1 MQRTSYEWYIPKG
14 ILKTAWM
21 KKHLEEVPSV
31 VVIFFDL
38 DWDENMWKE
47 RQMECATKVEIV
59 RLVNTRK
66 TSAAEN
72 FKLPF
77 LEDNKGDFLGNFTL

>member
-1 MQRTSYEWYIPKG
+1 
-14 ILKTAWM
+14 M

-59 RLVNTRK
+59 RLVNTRNK
-66 TSAAEN
+66 SAAGN

-77 LEDNKGDFLGNFTL
+77 LEDNKEDFLGNFTL